1 MGYTAWYEKSGPH
14 YFYSNSDNQAERT
27 FAYIIKHAVDKNN
40 NGWDE
45 AGAHQQAIWRWLWNN
60 RNFGPFNGVP
70 VSQNGADTSIYAEA
84 EAQVKIPYSG
94 TGSASIQTGNLEM
107 TSDVGKLVITQLT
120 GPVQEITI
128 TWENNTT
135 SSSTRI

>member
-14 YFYSNSDNQAERT
+14 YFYSDSEKQEERT
-27 FAYIIKHAVDKNN
+27 FAYIIKHAADHNN

-60 RNFGPFNGVP
+60 RNFEPFNGVP

-84 EAQVKIPYSG
+84 ETKGKIQYSG

-120 GPVQEITI
+120 GHVQEITI
-128 TWENNTT
+128 TWEDNTT
-135 SSSTRI
+135 SSTRI